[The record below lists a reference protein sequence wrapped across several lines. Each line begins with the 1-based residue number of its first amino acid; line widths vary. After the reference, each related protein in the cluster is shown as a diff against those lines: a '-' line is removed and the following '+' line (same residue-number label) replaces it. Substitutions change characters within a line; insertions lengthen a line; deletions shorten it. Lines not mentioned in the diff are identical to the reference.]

1 MSPMSAKVLVS
12 DKLSDAGL
20 QILKAAQGI
29 VVDYKPGLSEDE
41 LAAAIGEYDGLV
53 IRSGSKV
60 TAKVIAK
67 ADNLRVI
74 GRAGIGVDNV
84 DVPAASRKGIVVM
97 NTPTGNAVTTA
108 EHALSLLLSL
118 ARKIPQATAS
128 MRSGKWEKTKF
139 EGKEIAGKTL
149 GIVGM
154 GNIGRIVADRAQG
167 LKLKVIAFDPVL
179 NAEKAASLGIELVS
193 IEQLITRSDLVTIHA
208 PLTPETKDLFN
219 KDAFAKMKKGVLLV
233 NAARGGIVNELD
245 LAEAIK
251 EGKIA
256 GAALDVFEQEPVNPD
271 HPLLK
276 LDNVICTPHLGASTA
291 EAQERVALEI
301 AEQVVDYLT
310 KSAVRNAVNVPS
322 LPGEAATQLRPYL
335 DLATKLGR
343 LLGQLGSV
351 DVRELRVTCTGEAG
365 EHGVRPITNAALA
378 GYLERFSEHP
388 INAVSAPYEAKER
401 GIAVAEVREE
411 ASDRFV
417 STVRVTVSGEGG
429 LHTVTGTLDAGRK
442 GAVLVGLDGYSLD
455 ARLEGTVLVLNNDDR
470 PGVIGSVGTILG
482 KKQINVSRMQV
493 GLHEGKAF
501 ALWNLDTPIPEDVMK
516 ELRAL
521 PNVRSVL
528 LVKL

>member
-1 MSPMSAKVLVS
+1 MSGPSKVLVS

-20 QILKAAQGI
+20 QILKSAPGI
-29 VVDYKPGLSEDE
+29 VVDYKPGLNEAD

-60 TAKVIAK
+60 TAKVIEK

-108 EHALSLLLSL
+108 EHALSLLMSL

-128 MRSGKWEKTKF
+128 MRDGKWEKTKF

-149 GIVGM
+149 GVIGM

-179 NAEKAASLGIELVS
+179 SAEKAASLGIELVS
-193 IEQLITRSDLVTIHA
+193 VEQIITRSDFITIHA
-208 PLTPETKDLFN
+208 PLTPETKNLFN
-219 KDAFAKMKKGVLLV
+219 AAAFAKMKKGALLV
-233 NAARGGIVNELD
+233 NAARGGIVNEQD
-245 LAEAIK
+245 LEVALK

-256 GAALDVFEQEPVNPD
+256 GAALDVFDKEPCDPN

-276 LDNVICTPHLGASTA
+276 LENVITTPHLGASTA

-301 AEQVVDYLT
+301 AEQVVAYLT
-310 KSAVRNAVNVPS
+310 TGEVKNAVNVPS
-322 LPGEAATQLRPYL
+322 LPGEAAEKIKPYL
-335 DLATKLGR
+335 ELARKLGK

-351 DVRELRVTCTGEAG
+351 DVRELRITCTGQAG
-365 EHGVRPITNAALA
+365 EYGVRPVANASLA
-378 GYLERFSEHP
+378 GYLERFLEEP
-388 INAVSAPYEAKER
+388 VNAVSAPYEAKER
-401 GIAVAEVREE
+401 GISVIEVREE
-411 ASDRFV
+411 ASRRYT

-429 LHTVTGTLDAGRK
+429 LHTATGTI
-442 GAVLVGLDGYSLD
+442 GASGQSVLVGLDGYDLD
-455 ARLEGTVLVLNNDDR
+455 ATLDGNVLVLQNEDK
-470 PGVIGSVGTILG
+470 PGVIGAVGTVLG
-482 KKQINVSRMQV
+482 KRNINVSRMQV
-493 GLHEGKAF
+493 GLHEGQAF
-501 ALWNLDTPIPEDVMK
+501 ALWNVDTAIPEDTMK

-521 PNVRSVL
+521 SNVRSVL

>member
-1 MSPMSAKVLVS
+1 MSAPKKVLVS

-20 QILKAAQGI
+20 QILKSAAGI
-29 VVDYKPGLSEDE
+29 VVDYKPGLSEDD

-67 ADNLRVI
+67 AENLRVI

-84 DVPAASRKGIVVM
+84 DVPVASRKGIVVM

-108 EHALSLLLSL
+108 EHALSLLMSL

-128 MRSGKWEKTKF
+128 MRGGKWEKTKF

-149 GIVGM
+149 GVIGM

-193 IEQLITRSDLVTIHA
+193 VDALLTRSDFITIHA
-208 PLTPETKDLFN
+208 PLTPETKNLFCTAN
-219 KDAFAKMKKGVLLV
+219 FAKMKKGALLV
-233 NAARGGIVNELD
+233 NAARGGIVNEQD
-245 LAEAIK
+245 LEVALK

-256 GAALDVFEQEPVNPD
+256 GAALDVFDKEPCDPE

-276 LDNVICTPHLGASTA
+276 LENVICTPHLGASTA

-301 AEQVVDYLT
+301 AEQVVAYLT
-310 KSAVRNAVNVPS
+310 SGEVKNAVNVPS
-322 LPGEAATQLRPYL
+322 LPGDAAEKIAPYL
-335 DLATKLGR
+335 DLARKLGK

-351 DVRELRVTCTGEAG
+351 DVRELRITCTGDAG
-365 EHGVRPITNAALA
+365 TYGVRPVANAALA
-378 GYLERFSEHP
+378 GYLERFLEEP
-388 INAVSAPYEAKER
+388 VNAVSAPYEAKER
-401 GIAVAEVREE
+401 GISVIEVRAE
-411 ASDRFV
+411 APSRRYT

-429 LHTVTGTLDAGRK
+429 LHTATGTLGASG
-442 GAVLVGLDGYSLD
+442 GAVLVGLDGYELD
-455 ARLEGTVLVLNNDDR
+455 ATLEGNVLVMNNEDR
-470 PGVIGSVGTILG
+470 PGVIGAVGTILG

-493 GLHEGKAF
+493 GLHEGQAF
-501 ALWNLDTPIPEDVMK
+501 ALWNVDAAIPEETLK

-528 LVKL
+528 PVKL